1 MCLNFLYSVD
11 FIIISY
17 HTLTTLLPHF
27 FPISSSLKHSET
39 TYSRKRK
46 KPQNQVNTRFSRL
59 FHKQGMRE
67 SNSRQRFW
75 RPVYVSLQP
84 LQTHEKTLTIN
95 NFTTVLPHF
104 MKLMYLTDLLRYVYP
119 NQMV

>member
-1 MCLNFLYSVD
+1 MLRFSKPY
-11 FIIISY
+11 
-17 HTLTTLLPHF
+17 
-27 FPISSSLKHSET
+27 
-39 TYSRKRK
+39 KRK
-46 KPQNQVNTRFSRL
+46 KPLNPVNTRFSRL

-75 RPVYVSLQP
+75 RTVYVSLQP

>member
-1 MCLNFLYSVD
+1 MRKKQIVFFLIACITRRKYCVHAVNC
-11 FIIISY
+11 Y
-17 HTLTTLLPHF
+17 NKKA
-27 FPISSSLKHSET
+27 LKH
-39 TYSRKRK
+39 
-46 KPQNQVNTRFSRL
+46 NVSRL

-75 RPVYVSLQP
+75 RTVYIPLQP